1 MTQGP
6 SVPVASWRIARDDE
20 LIFQLPTQT
29 LWQRAL
35 AATAVGVG
43 FLFILFVARN
53 EADPLG
59 YFMANVK
66 ALALVGVAEGLL
78 FFLYRRLS
86 SYIDVG
92 SGVRAQKNQL
102 PGETA
107 VPVRVSMYQADSLTG
122 TDEGFMWFEGGTLFF
137 KGLQTVFRLN
147 SGDVPPTERWR
158 ASDRQRQGRGSLP
171 RRIPIELDDC
181 ALAISIRIVDSYE
194 DFSIRKRSDNFVR
207 DLDDWLESEPSST
220 LESLM
225 PPTALHPNL
234 MRTGPW
240 KYEGVVAGMVLVF
253 VNTAIF
259 LAMPK
264 GFHPESLQF
273 LASNLGMVLT
283 LGLQALAIRLIL
295 LEVRDLQTRRRLFI
309 QEQLSGVL

>member
-6 SVPVASWRIARDDE
+6 SVPVASWRIARNDE
-20 LIFQLPTQT
+20 LIIQLPAQT
-29 LWQRAL
+29 LWQRIF
-35 AATAVGVG
+35 AAAAIGIG

-53 EADPLG
+53 ESDPLG

-66 ALALVGVAEGLL
+66 ALALICVGEGLL
-78 FFLYRRLS
+78 FFFYRRIS

-92 SGVRAQKNQL
+92 SGIRARKNQL

-107 VPVRVSMYQADSLTG
+107 VPVRVSIYQSDSLTG

-158 ASDRQRQGRGSLP
+158 ASDRQRAGRGSLP
-171 RRIPIELDDC
+171 RRIPIELDDN

-194 DFSIRKRSDNFVR
+194 DYSIRKRTDNFVR
-207 DLDDWLESEPSST
+207 DLDGWLESRPSGT

-225 PPTALHPNL
+225 PPTALHPYL

-240 KYEGVVAGMVLVF
+240 KYEGVAAGMGLVF
-253 VNTAIF
+253 VNTALF

-273 LASNLGMVLT
+273 LASNIGMVLT
-283 LGLQALAIRLIL
+283 LGLQVLAIRLIL
-295 LEVRDLQTRRRLFI
+295 LEVRDVQTRRRLFI
-309 QEQLSGVL
+309 QEQLSGVI